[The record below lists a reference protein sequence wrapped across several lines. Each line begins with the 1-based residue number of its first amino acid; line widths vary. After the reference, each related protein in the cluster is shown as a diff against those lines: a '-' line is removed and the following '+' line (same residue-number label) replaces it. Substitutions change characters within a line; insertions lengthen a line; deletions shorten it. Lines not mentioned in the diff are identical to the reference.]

1 MMKVVIILYIVIILA
16 MFLMI
21 PVKLLTSRQLRCSKC
36 GGPVLASKRRKQI
49 NCPHCGKPVN

>member
-1 MMKVVIILYIVIILA
+1 MMKVLIIAYIAIILA

-49 NCPHCGKPVN
+49 NCAHCGEPVD